1 MRSNW
6 QIWFSLGLV
15 LVASSAAPAADPP
28 KPAPAPPAAKATA
41 STAEKPAF
49 QPPFPARNPFQLPDG
64 KAVLAQRRE
73 AVVQQ
78 INLKL
83 KGFVNVSGTRAV
95 VEIDGKLETL
105 AAGDKRG
112 SIEVLEVTPPT
123 LMLQRGPNRW
133 VETLNE
139 VHGKVAVA
147 VP

>member
-1 MRSNW
+1 M
-6 QIWFSLGLV
+6 
-15 LVASSAAPAADPP
+15 
-28 KPAPAPPAAKATA
+28 APPAAKPATA
-41 STAEKPAF
+41 SEKPAF
-49 QPPFPARNPFQLPDG
+49 QPPFAARNPFQLPDG

-83 KGFVNVSGTRAV
+83 KGFVNVSGVRAV
-95 VEIDGKLETL
+95 VEIDGKLESL

-133 VETLNE
+133 IETLNDTQ
-139 VHGKVAVA
+139 GKIAATV
-147 VP
+147 VPK

>member
-1 MRSNW
+1 MRIDW
-6 QIWFSLGLV
+6 RIWFPLPLA
-15 LVASSAAPAADPP
+15 LAASSAALAADPP
-28 KPAPAPPAAKATA
+28 KPAVATPAKAAAAAT
-41 STAEKPAF
+41 EKPAF
-49 QPPFPARNPFQLPDG
+49 QPPFPPRNPFQLPDG

-139 VHGKVAVA
+139 AQGKVAVA